1 MTIPEAAQLVIQA
14 GSMARGGEIFVL
26 DMGECVKIDDLARD
40 VIRLSGYIPDVDIK
54 IEYTGLRPGEK
65 LYEELLLAEEG
76 IMTTK
81 HEYIFVAKPLDVSY
95 KEILAHI
102 KSVEGCMDNVDNL
115 KNCLSTVIG
124 TYNYINHEVA
134 VTK

>member
-14 GSMARGGEIFVL
+14 GAMASGGEIFVL
-26 DMGECVKIDDLARD
+26 DMGESVKIDDLARD
-40 VIRLSGYIPDVDIK
+40 LIRLSGYIPGVDIE

-76 IMTTK
+76 IKTTK
-81 HEYIFVAKPLDVSY
+81 YEHIFVAKPLDVSY
-95 KEILAHI
+95 NDMLSHI
-102 KSVEGCMDNVDNL
+102 CSIENCMYDVDNL
-115 KNCLSTVIG
+115 KTCLSSVIG

-134 VTK
+134 VSS